1 MPGLLQ
7 EQGTQMIRVLV
18 TGVGSLLGQG
28 ILKSIQDSTLD
39 CYITGT
45 DYFPSAVGLYWVD
58 KGYILPDI
66 LIPEI
71 SELHWIEVLINVIKQ
86 EEIEIVCPEDATVG
100 DLREKL
106 AEKYPVFAER
116 MESIAVSVNQEFSG
130 DGVRIAPGD
139 EVAFIPP
146 ISGGCA

>member
-1 MPGLLQ
+1 MQVRLKCFAWAR
-7 EQGTQMIRVLV
+7 EV
-18 TGVGSLLGQG
+18 TG
-28 ILKSIQDSTLD
+28 
-39 CYITGT
+39 
-45 DYFPSAVGLYWVD
+45 
-58 KGYILPDI
+58 
-66 LIPEI
+66 
-71 SELHWIEVLINVIKQ
+71 Q

-139 EVAFIPP
+139 EVALIPP